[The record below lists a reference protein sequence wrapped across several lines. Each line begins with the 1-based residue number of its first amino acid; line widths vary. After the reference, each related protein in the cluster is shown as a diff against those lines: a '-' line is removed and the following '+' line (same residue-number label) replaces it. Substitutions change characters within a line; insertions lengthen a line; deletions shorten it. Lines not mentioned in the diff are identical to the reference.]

1 MDIPSIQETAS
12 VWLLHCRSRHH
23 REPTPVLEARKW
35 DRARVVNRAVRH
47 RHRTAAPAT
56 WNLPVV
62 AQLGGTGTG
71 PGANAGGCFMQSS
84 NPLPG
89 PPAARTKQASF
100 QASYFCNT
108 TRPERRAAT
117 RLREN
122 KRQARPSY
130 LTTTSRKLL
139 SVPRCGDRDPGG
151 PPRTQARQG
160 LSDAIA
166 SPFCS

>member
-62 AQLGGTGTG
+62 AQLGGTDARPST
-71 PGANAGGCFMQSS
+71 NADQCFAQSS
-84 NPLPG
+84 KPLASHLLPG
-89 PPAARTKQASF
+89 PNRPHFRPHFSATLRNQSDERRRIFVKT
-100 QASYFCNT
+100 NDRHDRT
-108 TRPERRAAT
+108 TRQQP
-117 RLREN
+117 LEN
-122 KRQARPSY
+122 
-130 LTTTSRKLL
+130 
-139 SVPRCGDRDPGG
+139 
-151 PPRTQARQG
+151 
-160 LSDAIA
+160 
-166 SPFCS
+166 FF